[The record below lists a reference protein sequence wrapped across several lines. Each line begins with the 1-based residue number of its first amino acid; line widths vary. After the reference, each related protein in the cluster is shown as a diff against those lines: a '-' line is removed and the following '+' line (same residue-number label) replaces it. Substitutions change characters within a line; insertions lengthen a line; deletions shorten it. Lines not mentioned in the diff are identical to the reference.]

1 MGALRDLVRLVRWSR
16 AQSRPSVADALSA
29 GVQATDDV
37 RAYQDA
43 LVSGVVGAHN
53 GVPTT
58 ALVEAVTARPAT
70 GDGPR
75 RAELVLRIDAPG
87 EPRVTHP
94 EEPPSPVHVGARL
107 PVWVVRFEP
116 RRFAIDWDRE
126 AVPGHRA

>member
-29 GVQATDDV
+29 GVQATDDL

-58 ALVEAVTARPAT
+58 ALVEAVAALPAT

-87 EPRVTHP
+87 QPRVTHTEALP
-94 EEPPSPVHVGARL
+94 RPVRVGDRL

-116 RRFAIDWDRE
+116 RRFTIDWDRG
-126 AVPGHRA
+126 AVPEHRP

>member
-1 MGALRDLVRLVRWSR
+1 MAALRDLVRLVRWSR
-16 AQSRPSVADALSA
+16 AQSRPSVADALNA
-29 GVQATDDV
+29 GVRATDDV

-43 LVSGVVGAHN
+43 LISGVVGAHN
-53 GVPTT
+53 GVATT
-58 ALVEAVTARPAT
+58 ALVESVAPLPAT

-87 EPRVTHP
+87 EPRVTHTEALP
-94 EEPPSPVHVGARL
+94 RPVHVGERL